1 MEINTVHVQ
10 SIVAADS
17 KGDNS
22 KMTTTAIQQTNFHEQ
37 ATPVI
42 DKQQLQKVVN
52 QWNQNAEKKGQELR
66 LAIHDETNRMI
77 VEVVD
82 SVTKKVISTFPP
94 KQILALDDALE
105 EEWKLL
111 DKKI

>member
-1 MEINTVHVQ
+1 MKITTVHVQ
-10 SIVAADS
+10 SIVAADLKS
-17 KGDNS
+17 DNS
-22 KMTTTAIQQTNFHEQ
+22 KMTTTVTQQTNLHEQ
-37 ATPVI
+37 ANPVI

-52 QWNQNAEKKGQELR
+52 QWNQNAEKKGPELR
-66 LAIHDETNRMI
+66 LAIHDETNRLI

-94 KQILALDDALE
+94 QQILALDDALE
-105 EEWKLL
+105 KECKLL